1 MDGITNVVRAFWAD
15 FTRNQ
20 RLYFLFLAG
29 PATLGVI
36 IWAVHIAAEPRWE
49 SPAVQLDILKAV
61 IILLALTHMVIVIS
75 MAAVRVSGRGP
86 GGISFDVD
94 ADDRDDPTTVT
105 AHVEGNVQVTTP
117 AVADDG
123 ELPPDKRVKL

>member
-1 MDGITNVVRAFWAD
+1 MGAIRTAIRALWGD

-29 PATLGVI
+29 PAALAVI
-36 IWAVHIAAEPRWE
+36 VWMSSLVAEPRWD
-49 SPAVQLDILKAV
+49 SPAEQLDILKSV
-61 IILLALTHMVIVIS
+61 IVILALTHMVIVIS

-94 ADDRDDPTTVT
+94 SDDHDDTTSMHVVGDVKVTPAPSADD
-105 AHVEGNVQVTTP
+105 
-117 AVADDG
+117 
-123 ELPPDKRVKL
+123 ELPPDKQLKP